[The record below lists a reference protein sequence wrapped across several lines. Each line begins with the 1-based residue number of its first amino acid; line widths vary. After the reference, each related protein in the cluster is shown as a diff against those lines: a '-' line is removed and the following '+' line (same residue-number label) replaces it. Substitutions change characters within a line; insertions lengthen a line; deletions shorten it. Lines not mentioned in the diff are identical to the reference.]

1 MKTTVAIDKQD
12 NEFLTELAKKRGVS
26 KSELMKLLVKVAA
39 DADVAGASEDGE
51 VAVVNEVGYDL
62 GEVEEEVETAGDN
75 FHPLVVANGDSRDRD
90 EILPEV
96 VPGRCLACERG
107 GARRG
112 APHTCGKPNPHFS
125 QRPMYG

>member
-1 MKTTVAIDKQD
+1 MKTTVAIEKED

-26 KSELMKLLVKVAA
+26 KAELMKLLVTVAKT
-39 DADVAGASEDGE
+39 VGASEDGE
-51 VAVVNEVGYDL
+51 VAVTEDGVSHDL
-62 GEVEEEVETAGDN
+62 GEVTEEVEAADDN
-75 FHPLVVANGDSRDRD
+75 FHPLVVAGGDSRDRD

-96 VPGRCLACERG
+96 VPNRCLACERG